1 MNARFV
7 PVETWPGEKR
17 RPSLRR
23 NSPFCG
29 SWQNTLVTLDREL
42 EHLGAHNVV
51 VQAYLSTDDIRLD
64 GWPRAGVSPRE
75 PGVIVSFET
84 KNGALSFP
92 CDTYTHYRDN
102 LRAIALALAALRA
115 VERYG
120 VTRHQEQY
128 KGWAKLPAAPASG
141 EMRVEDALCF
151 ISLHGN
157 GGGPVDRSIFR
168 TCYRSAA
175 ARLHPDNQETGN
187 THLFHLLGEA
197 RKVLEDTYGWR
208 ATL

>member
-23 NSPFCG
+23 NSPFRG

-42 EHLGAHNVV
+42 EHLGARNVV
-51 VQAYLSTDDIRLD
+51 VQAYLSADDIRLD

-84 KNGALSFP
+84 KGGAFSFP
-92 CDTYTHYRDN
+92 CDTYIHYQDN

-120 VTRHQEQY
+120 VTRHSEQY
-128 KGWAKLPAAPASG
+128 KGWAKLPAAPAK
-141 EMRVEDALCF
+141 MTIEDAIVF
-151 ISLHGN
+151 IGLHCN
-157 GGGPVDRSIFR
+157 GVPVHPQ
-168 TCYRSAA
+168 TLMKAYRAA
-175 ARLHPDNQETGN
+175 ASRLHPDNPDTGN
-187 THLFHLLGEA
+187 EHLFRLLGDAKET
-197 RKVLEDTYGWR
+197 LENAWGVE
-208 ATL
+208 